1 MPPTRTRSA
10 SPQRV
15 RARRVGDASSRAP
28 AKAPQAAS
36 SDMRHLFALEA
47 QRMQATRLR
56 ERAAQ
61 EQRRE
66 RTRTLDEQ
74 LEEERRIAKEN
85 RPPGHEWRGYQDYEV
100 ELLRAQC
107 EEQVASLQAD
117 VLARDEEIKRLRDLL
132 GQYTQQASE
141 QASAQH
147 TWAARVSDLEAQLRT
162 HDARTQQLRTEASDA
177 LAHTRGLE
185 ARLAEADALRRHLHN
200 QVQELRGNVRVYA
213 RVRPAARADPVAE
226 WRYPDAALLA
236 TQLEVHVPSESAMG
250 HASVKTHAFAFDHV
264 FPPAATQSDVFA
276 EVSDLLQSVLDGY
289 HTTIFA
295 YGQTGSGKTHTLE
308 GGAGID
314 WQHAAHALDDDAG
327 LIPRAM
333 HMLWRTA
340 EAQRT
345 HGWSYTFEAQ
355 MVEVYL
361 DQVSDLLSDASRR
374 CEIKHTPTHTHVE
387 HAAVEPLAK
396 PEDVYA
402 LLARAQKRRQV
413 AATRMNERSSR
424 SHSIF
429 ALRVHGECTRPDAT
443 ATTHATLNLV
453 DLAGSERLAASGSA
467 NDAQRL
473 KEAQSINKSLS
484 SLADVISALAA
495 QAKHVPYRN
504 STLTWLLKPSLSR
517 GAKTYVLFTYNPL
530 QAYAACTLTSP
541 SAPERNFVFP
551 ALCCTST
558 WHTSRAT
565 STSPPAF
572 LGRRRRLLRGRLG
585 LQGRNLFLSL
595 PHIFLCLVRLVR
607 HKVLTLQLDVV
618 HEARN
623 VSLVHGRRDTQAQQ
637 G

>member
-1 MPPTRTRSA
+1 MPPTRARVA
-10 SPQRV
+10 SPQRIH
-15 RARRVGDASSRAP
+15 ARRMGDAGSRIRT
-28 AKAPQAAS
+28 KVPQAAS
-36 SDMRHLFALEA
+36 SDMRDLFALEA

-61 EQRRE
+61 EERRE
-66 RTRTLDEQ
+66 RTRTLDQQ
-74 LEEERRIAKEN
+74 LDEERRIAKEN

-100 ELLRAQC
+100 ELLRTQY
-107 EEQVASLQAD
+107 EEQVASLHAD
-117 VLARDEEIKRLRDLL
+117 VAARDVEIKRLRQAIEL
-132 GQYTQQASE
+132 YTRNASE

-147 TWAARVSDLEAQLRT
+147 VWETRVSDLEAQLRT
-162 HDARTQQLRTEASDA
+162 HDARTQQLCTEASNA
-177 LAHTRGLE
+177 LTHTRDLE
-185 ARLAEADALRRHLHN
+185 ARLAEADELRRHLHN

-226 WRYPDAALLA
+226 WRYPDAARLA

-264 FPPAATQSDVFA
+264 FSPAATQSEVFA

-295 YGQTGSGKTHTLE
+295 YGQTGSGKTHSLE
-308 GGAGID
+308 GEAGID
-314 WQHAAHALDDDAG
+314 WQHAAHALDDGAG

-361 DQVSDLLSDASRR
+361 DQVSDLLSDGTRR

-387 HAAVEPLAK
+387 HAAVEPLKK

-429 ALRVHGECTRPDAT
+429 ALRVHGQCTRPDAS

-484 SLADVISALAA
+484 SLADVISALAS

-530 QAYAACTLTSP
+530 QAYATSALTS
-541 SAPERNFVFP
+541 SSTLERNIVFF

-558 WHTSRAT
+558 WHTSRTT
-565 STSPPAF
+565 STSHKAL
-572 LGRRRRLLRGRLG
+572 LGRRRCLLRCRLG
-585 LQGRNLFLSL
+585 LQGRNLFFGLANVL
-595 PHIFLCLVRLVR
+595 MCLVRLVR
-607 HKVLTLQLDVV
+607 HEVFALQLNVV
-618 HEARN
+618 HKARN
-623 VSLVHGRRDTQAQQ
+623 VSLVHWRRNT
-637 G
+637 